1 MIESER
7 TEHHPSRQV
16 LFVCTANI
24 CRSPAAEAIARQ
36 YFGESTFGYRSA
48 GFLEVG
54 RPIEPD
60 MAKAL
65 GKLDVSVGP
74 HRSSV
79 VDDHLLAGSDLVL
92 TMEARHIQNIVLEN
106 ESVFG
111 KILPLKEAAE
121 MVDLGAHGL
130 DGLLTAMEGREA
142 IRYLD
147 RRWDVD
153 DPYKRGR
160 RQYRRSVV
168 EIAALVDKV
177 VGALHGRG

>member
-1 MIESER
+1 MTEVER
-7 TEHHPSRQV
+7 AGSPPPHQV

-36 YFGESTFGYRSA
+36 YFGESSFGYRSA

-65 GKLDVSVGP
+65 GKIDVAVGP

-79 VDDHLLAGSDLVL
+79 VDDRLLAESDLVL
-92 TMEARHIQNIVLEN
+92 TMEARHIQNIVMEH
-106 ESVFG
+106 EGVFDR
-111 KILPLKEAAE
+111 IVPLKEAAE
-121 MVDLGAHGL
+121 LIDRGAHGL
-130 DGLLTAMEGREA
+130 DGLLAAMQGREP
-142 IRYLD
+142 IRYLE
-147 RRWDVD
+147 RRWDVE

-160 RQYRRSVV
+160 RHYRKSAV

-177 VGALHGRG
+177 VGALH